1 MDNKILILGGGHI
14 QLPVIAT
21 AKKMGLYTV
30 VMDKNPLAPGFK
42 ICDRAINL
50 NGNSKFNVY
59 NVARKENVDAILPTG
74 EYAVVPA
81 AFASENLGLQTIGMK
96 IAELATNKAELFQ
109 KFAKDK
115 VPIAPHKRV
124 TTLEAAKKCVR
135 DIDFPI
141 ILKPGSSDGASR
153 GVIKVN
159 NMNELTRGF
168 SYTLHRSFTK
178 DVIVEKFLDGVAHSL
193 ESITINGKTSVL
205 AISDK
210 IRTTNKFCV
219 DLNLLYPSEDKKETQ
234 IELIKAAIKSIDS
247 VGIRNGICHVEA
259 MSINGKAY
267 VFDFGAR
274 GGASGYIPSLIV
286 PNVCG
291 INMMEKMISLL
302 FGLKIG
308 SLQPKYCHGVMY
320 NFFHPSPGRIRKIIG
335 INNIKKFPWL
345 VDFWLRA
352 KKGDVILPLSD
363 GLKRPGFFV
372 VKGRNLSQAKKR
384 SSLIEQAIKIII

>member
-1 MDNKILILGGGHI
+1 MGNKILILGGGHVH
-14 QLPVIAT
+14 LPIILT
-21 AKKMGLYTV
+21 AKKMGLYTA
-30 VMDKNPLAPGFK
+30 VMDKNPYAPGFK
-42 ICDRAINL
+42 ICDKAIIL
-50 NGNSKFNVY
+50 NGNSKFNVH
-59 NVARKENVDAILPTG
+59 NVAKKENVDAILPTG

-81 AFASENLGLQTIGMK
+81 AFASENLGLQTIGTK

-109 KFAKDK
+109 KFTKDR

-124 TTLEAAKKCVR
+124 TTLKAAKKCAS
-135 DIDFPI
+135 DIGFPI
-141 ILKPGSSDGASR
+141 ILKPGSSYGASR

-159 NMNELTRGF
+159 TMEELIRNF
-168 SYTLHRSFTK
+168 SYTLHKSFTK

-193 ESITINGKTSVL
+193 ETITVNGKTHVL

-210 IRTTNKFCV
+210 IRTINKFCV
-219 DLNLLYPSEDKKETQ
+219 DLSLLYPSEDRKKTQ
-234 IELIKAAIKSIDS
+234 TELIRAAIKSIDS

-274 GGASGYIPSLIV
+274 GGASGYIPALVV

-291 INMMEKMISLL
+291 INMMNKMISLL
-302 FGLKIG
+302 LGWKIG
-308 SLQPKYCHGVMY
+308 SLKPKYCHGVIY
-320 NFFHPSPGRIRKIIG
+320 SFFHPTPGRIQKISG

-352 KKGDVILPLSD
+352 KKGDIILPLSD

-372 VKGRNLSQAKKR
+372 VKGSNLAQAKKR
-384 SSLIEQAIKIII
+384 LSLVEKTIKIVV